1 MLKKRPSYV
10 THGGELMLKVENL
23 HVNVENKEILKGVDL
38 EINPGEFH
46 VIMGPNGS
54 GKSTLALT
62 IAGHPKYEVR
72 EGRILFE
79 GEDITGFGPDER
91 AKRGILLAFQ
101 VPPEVEGVKII
112 DFLQQVL
119 VELKGLDP
127 VEAYDL
133 IVEKAKE
140 LWFKEE
146 DLHRY
151 VNVGFSGGER
161 KRLELLQAVLIE
173 PKLLILDEPD
183 SGVDVDSLSV
193 ISRKIE
199 ELHERGTAILLITH
213 YGRILEHI
221 DKNRITA
228 HVMKDGRIVRTGGGE
243 LVDRIDRE
251 GFAGVFEEVGA

>member
-1 MLKKRPSYV
+1 
-10 THGGELMLKVENL
+10 MLKVENL
-23 HVNVENKEILKGVDL
+23 HVNVGEKEILRGVNL
-38 EINPGEFH
+38 EIKPGEFH
-46 VIMGPNGS
+46 VVMGPNGS

-72 EGRILFE
+72 EGKLLFE
-79 GEDITGFGPDER
+79 GDDITELGPDGR

-112 DFLQQVL
+112 EFLQQVL

-133 IVEKAKE
+133 IVERAKE
-140 LWFKEE
+140 LWFREE

-161 KRLELLQAVLIE
+161 KRLELLQALLIE

-193 ISRKIE
+193 ISRKME
-199 ELHERGTAILLITH
+199 ELHKKGTAILLITH

-221 DKNRITA
+221 DKERLTV
-228 HVMKDGRIVRTGGGE
+228 HVMKEGRIVKTGGGD
-243 LVDRIDRE
+243 LVERIDRE
-251 GFAGVFEEVGA
+251 GFGGIFQEVI

>member
-1 MLKKRPSYV
+1 
-10 THGGELMLKVENL
+10 MLKVENL
-23 HVNVENKEILKGVDL
+23 HVSVEDREILKGVDL
-38 EINPGEFH
+38 SVGSGEFH

-62 IAGHPKYEVR
+62 IAGHPKYEVTD
-72 EGRILFE
+72 GRILFE
-79 GEDITGFGPDER
+79 GDEIQELGPDER
-91 AKRGILLAFQ
+91 ARKGILLAFQ

-112 DFLQQVL
+112 EFLQHVL
-119 VELKGLDP
+119 IELKGMDP

-140 LWFKEE
+140 LWFREE

-151 VNVGFSGGER
+151 LNVGFSGGER
-161 KRLELLQAVLIE
+161 KRLELLQAILIE

-199 ELHERGTAILLITH
+199 ELHRKGTAILLITH
-213 YGRILEHI
+213 YGRILGHLDRE
-221 DKNRITA
+221 KLRV
-228 HVMKDGRIVRTGGGE
+228 HVMKDGKIVKTGSGE

-251 GFAGVFEEVGA
+251 GFAGIFEEVGA

>member
-1 MLKKRPSYV
+1 
-10 THGGELMLKVENL
+10 MLKVENL
-23 HVNVENKEILKGVDL
+23 HVSVENKEILRGVDL
-38 EINPGEFH
+38 SIGEGEFH
-46 VIMGPNGS
+46 VVMGPNGS
-54 GKSTLALT
+54 GKSTLSLT
-62 IAGHPKYEVR
+62 IAGHPKYRVT

-79 GEDITGFGPDER
+79 GEEIHGLGPDER
-91 AKRGILLAFQ
+91 ARRGILLAFQ

-119 VELKGLDP
+119 VELREMDP
-127 VEAYDL
+127 VKAYDL

-140 LWFKEE
+140 LWFREE

-183 SGVDVDSLSV
+183 SGVDVDSLSI

-199 ELHERGTAILLITH
+199 ELHKRGTAILLITH
-213 YGRILEHI
+213 YGRILEHL
-221 DKNRITA
+221 DRDALTV
-228 HVMKDGRIVRTGGGE
+228 HVMKDGRIVKTGSGE

-251 GFAGVFEEVGA
+251 GFAKIFEEVGA

>member
-1 MLKKRPSYV
+1 MYHQLYV
-10 THGGELMLKVENL
+10 GGESLL
-23 HVNVENKEILKGVDL
+23 HIQDLVVTAENKEILKGVNL
-38 EINPGEFH
+38 NIGNGEFH

-62 IAGHPKYEVR
+62 IAGYPKYNIRGGKIIFNGSE
-72 EGRILFE
+72 
-79 GEDITGFGPDER
+79 ITNLPPNER
-91 AKRGILLAFQ
+91 VKKGILIAFQ
-101 VPPEVEGVKII
+101 HPEEVEGVRII
-112 DFLQQVL
+112 EFLQQVL
-119 VELKGLDP
+119 HELKGIDLAE
-127 VEAYDL
+127 VYDL
-133 IVEKAKE
+133 IVKKAEE

-199 ELHERGTAILLITH
+199 ELHQKGTSILLITH
-213 YGRILEHI
+213 YGRILQHL
-221 DKNRITA
+221 DPSSFQV
-228 HVMKDGRIVRTGGGE
+228 HVMKNGKIVMSRSGE
-243 LVDRIDRE
+243 FVKEIE
-251 GFAGVFEEVGA
+251 EKGFQKIFEEVGI